1 MEELG
6 EITKAHYRAGSQR
19 VKDLAYDFFKSMDTD
34 GDDQVDRSEFLAFM
48 RQQGC
53 YPYMQNPSFFNK
65 LDVDGSGTLEFFEV
79 MTLYYIMKSGRPFCD
94 MCGQF
99 ITGIFFSCVQCFKN
113 PQTSYNLCLDC
124 YSGEKKCNH
133 THNGRSQFLDNFVFL
148 QAMRDPKLAHALE
161 VNFNEVGNRPTNAI
175 VPLQHDST
183 VHIQNANNVPG
194 PSNSKWSKVKLAFD
208 AFEASIN
215 VGILSNA
222 LGLCT
227 IM

>member
-1 MEELG
+1 MDSRINDVFWNMNPEMEELG

-161 VNFNEVGNRPTNAI
+161 VNFNEVMRYI
-175 VPLQHDST
+175 S
-183 VHIQNANNVPG
+183 
-194 PSNSKWSKVKLAFD
+194 SNIYIDIFFIILAF
-208 AFEASIN
+208 STQ
-215 VGILSNA
+215 ILDNWYLMFQNKFIYFA
-222 LGLCT
+222 NFYNR
-227 IM
+227 